1 MKKIIYRSV
10 FSLIILT
17 FLFVV
22 YLTIF
27 GIETAKFNT
36 QIENKLKTINKDF
49 AIQLNRIKLVL
60 DPLKFQLKAKT
71 LGPKFK
77 YKNKSIDL
85 ENIQTK
91 ISLKSL
97 IEDQF
102 SLENLIISTNSLDI
116 KNLVS
121 IARSINKNTEL
132 IILEN
137 FIKKGYLIADLN
149 LNFDEK
155 GNLKDDFIIT
165 GFVKDTKINIFNK
178 YKIDNLNLIFDM
190 DNQSLNLQDIQ
201 LSINDLNFLS
211 EKINISKK
219 EKNKFEFQGQLENK
233 KITLNNEI
241 IDKFFDLKFLE
252 NKVQELTFSS
262 KNYFSFFLDQKFKI
276 KKYDIRSE
284 IDIDKFLTSNG
295 LFLKKFFPEIK
306 KNFLLTN
313 HKLKIN
319 FQKNNFNVI
328 GSGDVLFQNQKDS
341 IQYTLDKKNNI
352 YHFDTFLK
360 IKDNP
365 FNLNFLGFEKK
376 TNTQL
381 LIKVKGNK
389 KLKEKTKFNSILIEE
404 EDNKIEIQNLILS
417 KNFKITDLNKANFHF
432 MDKKF
437 QLNKFNFYKK
447 NNEYFLEGSNLNA
460 DDIIENLISDS
471 ENPKILDNDFK
482 VNLKLDKILFDENH
496 NLKNFKGNLF
506 IKDQQIIDGSLSG
519 LFSKNKKFVYTVKSF
534 NNEIITTLF
543 VDRAES
549 LVDRY
554 KFIKGFKGG
563 ELDFYSSKNNKES
576 FSKIK
581 IYNFKLKELPAL
593 TKLLTLASLQGIA
606 DLLSGEGIGFNE
618 FEMSFKNKKDV
629 MIIEEIYAIGPAIS
643 ILMDGYIEK
652 NKLISLRG
660 TLVPAT
666 TINKAIGN
674 IPILGKILVG
684 SKTGEGV
691 FGVSFKI
698 KGPPKNLETTVNP
711 IKTLTPRFITRTLE
725 KIKKN

>member
-1 MKKIIYRSV
+1 MKKIIYRSI
-10 FSLIILT
+10 FFLIILT
-17 FLFVV
+17 LSFIF

-49 AIQLNRIKLVL
+49 AIKLNQIKLVL
-60 DPLKFQLKAKT
+60 DPFEFQLKAKT

-77 YKNKSIDL
+77 YKNKIIDL
-85 ENIQTK
+85 ENIQSK
-91 ISLKSL
+91 ISLRSL
-97 IEDQF
+97 LEDQF
-102 SLENLIISTNSLDI
+102 SLENLAISTKSLDI

-121 IARSINKNTEL
+121 IARSINKSTEL
-132 IILEN
+132 FVLEN

-149 LNFDEK
+149 FNFDDK

-165 GFVKDTKINIFNK
+165 GFVKDTKIDIFKK
-178 YKIDNLNLIFDM
+178 YKIDNLDLIFDM
-190 DNQSLNLQDIQ
+190 NNQSLNLQDIK
-201 LSINDLNFLS
+201 LSLNNLNFLS
-211 EKINISKK
+211 EKINIIKK

-233 KITLNNEI
+233 KITLNNESI
-241 IDKFFDLKFLE
+241 GQFFELKFLSG
-252 NKVQELTFSS
+252 KVQELTFSS
-262 KNYFSFFLDQKFKI
+262 KNYFSFFLDQKLKI
-276 KKYDIRSE
+276 ENFNIKSE
-284 IDIDKFLTSNG
+284 IDIDKFLISNS
-295 LFLKKFFPEIK
+295 LFLKKLFPEIK
-306 KNFLLTN
+306 KDFLFTDN
-313 HKLKIN
+313 DLKVK
-319 FQKNNFNVI
+319 FQKNNFNLI
-328 GSGDVLFQNQKDS
+328 GSGDVLFQNQKDQ
-341 IQYTLDKKNNI
+341 IEYTVDKKNNI
-352 YHFDTFLK
+352 YHFDTLLK
-360 IKDNP
+360 INDNP
-365 FNLNFLGFEKK
+365 FNLNSLGFEKK
-376 TNTQL
+376 SNTQL
-381 LIKVKGNK
+381 SIKVKGNK
-389 KLKEKTKFNSILIEE
+389 KFKEKTKFNTILIKE

-417 KNFKITDLNKANFHF
+417 KDYKIIDINKANFHF
-432 MDKKF
+432 IDKKA
-437 QLNKFNFYKK
+437 QLNKFNFFKK
-447 NNEYFLEGSNLNA
+447 RNEYFLEGSNLNA
-460 DDIIENLISDS
+460 DDIIKNLISDT
-471 ENPKILDNDFK
+471 ENPKIIKNDFK
-482 VNLKLDKILFDENH
+482 VFLKLDKILLDENH
-496 NLKNFKGNLF
+496 NLKNFEGNLF
-506 IKDQQIIDGSLSG
+506 IKDQQIVDGSLSG
-519 LFSKNKKFVYTVKSF
+519 LFSENKKFVYTVKTF

-563 ELDFYSSKNNKES
+563 ELDFYSSKNAKES

-618 FEMSFKNKKDV
+618 FEMSFKNKKNV
-629 MIIEEIYAIGPAIS
+629 MTIEEIYAIGPAIS

-698 KGPPKNLETTVNP
+698 KGHPKNLETTVNP